1 MARAPMDLFQ
11 EAVRATV
18 MRWTALNL
26 AVSYEF
32 GDGHSENHRREELIQ
47 QTVAG
52 FASAH
57 AANKRWEYA
66 PRTRP
71 GPRAVRFFSPSGACP
86 PANTRRTFRLP
97 PRGGRPAYD
106 ALPLVHRAPDPTELE
121 DFLDTYLQDHL
132 NLFADDDSPHEVSVL
147 ICRLY
152 ELIVAN
158 RILEAQQLLSTPTA
172 ALDACVSMV
181 RTLPLG
187 CLPYAPCC
195 RVEGVCQQ

>member
-1 MARAPMDLFQ
+1 MAGRAPMDLFQ

-57 AANKRWEYA
+57 AANKRWESA

-71 GPRAVRFFSPSGACP
+71 GLRAVRFFSPGGACP
-86 PANTRRTFRLP
+86 PADTRRTFRLP
-97 PRGGRPAYD
+97 PRGGRPACD
-106 ALPLVHRAPDPTELE
+106 AR
-121 DFLDTYLQDHL
+121 
-132 NLFADDDSPHEVSVL
+132 
-147 ICRLY
+147 CRWY
-152 ELIVAN
+152 TGRRTPPSS
-158 RILEAQQLLSTPTA
+158 RISWTPT
-172 ALDACVSMV
+172 C
-181 RTLPLG
+181 RTT
-187 CLPYAPCC
+187 
-195 RVEGVCQQ
+195 